1 MDTLNEFEFKR
12 RKYMPVFPKAR
23 GKPTIYIP
31 GYPYEDEQ
39 PMPAS
44 EYHGVQ
50 INTFYEQLARYFE
63 INELIHVG
71 LDTFIYYREGEPDKS
86 VAPDVYIVFGV
97 DRMTLR
103 KSFYTWKEGA
113 VPAVVFEFLSD
124 STANQDRHEK
134 VCLYL
139 IDMGVEEYFIH
150 QPAMTEPSEFRG
162 WRRDPSGGIVE
173 MAPDEQGGL
182 FSESLNLWLRWEA
195 RENDV
200 RLLRP
205 YLPDGTPITTSME
218 EHHLRVEAEEI
229 AVEAEE
235 IAVEAQARAAE
246 AEARAVEAEEIA
258 AEEAELRREETRQ
271 RQEETRRRRE
281 AETLAREE
289 AQRRQE
295 EAQRRQE
302 AEAELERLRAQLAN
316 RQDEDA

>member
-23 GKPTIYIP
+23 GKPTVYIQ

-162 WRRDPSGGIVE
+162 WRRDPSGAIVE

-229 AVEAEE
+229 AVEAE
-235 IAVEAQARAAE
+235 
-246 AEARAVEAEEIA
+246 ARAVEAQEIA
-258 AEEAELRREETRQ
+258 AEEAELRRAETRR
-271 RQEETRRRRE
+271 RQEETRRRQE